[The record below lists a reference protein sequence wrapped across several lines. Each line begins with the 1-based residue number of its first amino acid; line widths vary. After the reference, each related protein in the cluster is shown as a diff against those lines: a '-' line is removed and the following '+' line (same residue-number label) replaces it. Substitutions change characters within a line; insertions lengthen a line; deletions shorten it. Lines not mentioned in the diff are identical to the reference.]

1 MVKDNYGDPR
11 FEVKNYLF
19 KEEIQILTDQDIFQ
33 DLTKNLAKQISDIRG
48 SFLRKSSDLPPPSL
62 PVLVPNTVFECP
74 PNILCETDLFTQTS
88 LAVNAQ
94 NMCLFDV

>member
-1 MVKDNYGDPR
+1 MIKDNYGDPR

-33 DLTKNLAKQISDIRG
+33 DLTKNLSKQINDIRG
-48 SFLRKSSDLPPPSL
+48 SFLSKGSELPPP
-62 PVLVPNTVFECP
+62 PAVLVPQTAYECP
-74 PNILCETDLFTQTS
+74 SNIQCETDIFTQTS

-94 NMCLFDV
+94 NLCLFDV